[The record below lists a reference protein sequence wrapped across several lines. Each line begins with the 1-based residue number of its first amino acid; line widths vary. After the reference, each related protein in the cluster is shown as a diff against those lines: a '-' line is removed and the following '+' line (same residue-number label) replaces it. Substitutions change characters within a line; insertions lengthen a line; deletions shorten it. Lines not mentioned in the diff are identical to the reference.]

1 MDDAKKALET
11 AKANAKTTEQMNNSI
26 EFYKTLG
33 LKQDEIDRLMALTT
47 ESRTGQG
54 THNVNDKGTLQANYS
69 GLNELT
75 SINADAFQLNKL
87 EESIQLIK
95 KYNTIR
101 TEIGMEPIAVNIQ
114 SMVEA
119 ALAANFNEY
128 MWANSFKIDHIA
140 TANNN
145 GENIGV
151 NYDSKQDCF
160 ETMYYQEKQ
169 IYDWQAEGKAALKLE
184 LPRDNEDFQ
193 YKHNGEVI
201 TRTEY
206 NTLLRNYVAE
216 KFKEK
221 NGREMNSND
230 YQTGHY
236 TNYIDPDFKSVGIA
250 VSGTPYDISS
260 KNDHDNPNY
269 VDYGLYGTYYT
280 TSIRFSGGS
289 EAQPDRWNPGHKNLI
304 MSVEDFEKAFTE
316 YKNKVDNLGQAVAD
330 AQRAFDMANSKL
342 KFMQERSLPGLN
354 NTIAN
359 ADKKIGE
366 VTDAISGLEAEVAKL
381 DVTKKEAEAKANEAQ
396 KVVDAH
402 AQTVADKEQEVKNAE
417 ADVTKANDA
426 KNDADKAVSNAEK
439 DLETAKAGVK
449 SANDELAK
457 AQTRL
462 EELKALL
469 EGGTSEAYET
479 AKAEFAKAK
488 DAKDAADAKLAEA
501 EQAKAE
507 ADKALA
513 EANDARG
520 KAQKAYDAVAE
531 ELKSAKSDLEAKQ
544 EALDKATEKA
554 EEADAELAD
563 AQAKAEEIVKAQ
575 EAADKA
581 KIDLE
586 KAQKAYDSA
595 KENSSAAQ
603 IVLSSKQDALKKANE
618 AVAVAKDA
626 LDGANETVSKLTDD
640 YNAIKGE
647 HEKAMSEKDKLTKAM
662 LSAQAKKEAYEK
674 AISDRDTLTKEVE
687 ELTVALKQASKDVTT
702 NSTFVGAA
710 KMQLDSAKKDYEV
723 DLENYTIINKKAEAE
738 KAAAEKK
745 KTEELK
751 AQQATAQTGI
761 DLGLAPTMAAFAG
774 SLSTAAYILVKKKR
788 RENK

>member
-1 MDDAKKALET
+1 
-11 AKANAKTTEQMNNSI
+11 MNNSI

-47 ESRTGQG
+47 KSRTGQG

-69 GLNELT
+69 GLSELT

-101 TEIGMEPIAVNIQ
+101 VGIGMEPIAVNVQ

-128 MWANSFKIDHIA
+128 MWVNSHKIDHIA

-151 NYDSKQDCF
+151 SYDSRLDCF

-169 IYDWQAEGKAALKLE
+169 IYDWQAEGKATLKLE
-184 LPRDNEDFQ
+184 LPRDYDDFQ

-236 TNYIDPDFKSVGIA
+236 TNYIDPDYKSVGIA
-250 VSGTPYDISS
+250 VSGTPYNVS
-260 KNDHDNPNY
+260 NDNGVSRPTAY
-269 VDYGLYGTYYT
+269 ETYYT

-289 EAQPDRWNPGHKNLI
+289 EAQPDRWNGNHANLI

-366 VTDAISGLEAEVAKL
+366 VTDAISGFEAEVANLK
-381 DVTKKEAEAKANEAQ
+381 T
-396 KVVDAH
+396 
-402 AQTVADKEQEVKNAE
+402 DKENAE
-417 ADVTKANDA
+417 T
-426 KNDADKAVSNAEK
+426 
-439 DLETAKAGVK
+439 
-449 SANDELAK
+449 
-457 AQTRL
+457 
-462 EELKALL
+462 
-469 EGGTSEAYET
+469 
-479 AKAEFAKAK
+479 
-488 DAKDAADAKLAEA
+488 
-501 EQAKAE
+501 
-507 ADKALA
+507 
-513 EANDARG
+513 
-520 KAQKAYDAVAE
+520 
-531 ELKSAKSDLEAKQ
+531 
-544 EALDKATEKA
+544 
-554 EEADAELAD
+554 
-563 AQAKAEEIVKAQ
+563 
-575 EAADKA
+575 
-581 KIDLE
+581 
-586 KAQKAYDSA
+586 
-595 KENSSAAQ
+595 
-603 IVLSSKQDALKKANE
+603 
-618 AVAVAKDA
+618 
-626 LDGANETVSKLTDD
+626 
-640 YNAIKGE
+640 
-647 HEKAMSEKDKLTKAM
+647 
-662 LSAQAKKEAYEK
+662 
-674 AISDRDTLTKEVE
+674 
-687 ELTVALKQASKDVTT
+687 
-702 NSTFVGAA
+702 
-710 KMQLDSAKKDYEV
+710 
-723 DLENYTIINKKAEAE
+723 
-738 KAAAEKK
+738 
-745 KTEELK
+745 
-751 AQQATAQTGI
+751 
-761 DLGLAPTMAAFAG
+761 
-774 SLSTAAYILVKKKR
+774 
-788 RENK
+788 

>member
-1 MDDAKKALET
+1 MLFRSALET
-11 AKANAKTTEQMNNSI
+11 AKANAENAEQMNNSI

-33 LKQDEIDRLMALTT
+33 LEQSEIDRLMALTT
-47 ESRTGQG
+47 KSRTGQG
-54 THNVNDKGTLQANYS
+54 THNINDKGTLQANYS
-69 GLNELT
+69 GLSELT

-101 TEIGMEPIAVNIQ
+101 AENGLKPAEVNIQ

-128 MWANSFKIDHIA
+128 MWCNKYNIDHISS
-140 TANNN
+140 ANGN
-145 GENIGV
+145 GENLGV
-151 NYDSKQDCF
+151 SYNSQQDCF
-160 ETMYYQEKQ
+160 ETMYYQEKD
-169 IYDWQAEGKAALKLE
+169 IYDWINEAMDKKIGLE
-184 LPRDNEDFQ
+184 NESDS
-193 YKHNGEVI
+193 YGGNPWVAMENKKVEI
-201 TRTEY
+201 
-206 NTLLRNYVAE
+206 YVGE
-216 KFKEK
+216 KFKAK
-221 NGREMNSND
+221 YGREMKTAAGQD
-230 YQTGHY
+230 YQFGHY
-236 TNYIDPDFKSVGIA
+236 LNYCTEYGSVGIA
-250 VSGTPYDISS
+250 VSGTPLDVSQE
-260 KNDHDNPNY
+260 KDKDNPNY
-269 VDYGLYGTYYT
+269 VSYSKYETYFT
-280 TSIRFSGGS
+280 TSVRFSNSDTSAPYAGT
-289 EAQPDRWNPGHKNLI
+289 HKNLI

-330 AQRAFDMANSKL
+330 AQRAFDMANSRL

-359 ADKKIGE
+359 ADKKIDE
-366 VTDAISGLEAEVAKL
+366 VTGAIAGLEAEVANLKT
-381 DVTKKEAEAKANEAQ
+381 DKENAEAKVADAQ

-417 ADVTKANDA
+417 ADVTKAYDA

-439 DLETAKAGVK
+439 DLEMAKAGVK
-449 SANDELAK
+449 SANEELAK
-457 AQTRL
+457 AQARL
-462 EELKALL
+462 KELKALL

-488 DAKDAADAKLAEA
+488 DAKDAADAKFAEA
-501 EQAKAE
+501 KQAKDE

-513 EANDARG
+513 EANDARD

-544 EALDKATEKA
+544 EALKGATKKA
-554 EEADAELAD
+554 EKADAELAD
-563 AQAKAEEIVKAQ
+563 AQAKAEEIAKAQ

-581 KIDLE
+581 KADLE

-603 IVLSSKQDALKKANE
+603 IVLSSKQDALAKANE
-618 AVAVAKDA
+618 AVNAAKA
-626 LDGANETVSKLTDD
+626 ELDGANETVSKLAGS
-640 YNAIKGE
+640 YESIKGE

-662 LSAQAKKEAYEK
+662 LSAQAKKDAYEK
-674 AISDRDTLTKEVE
+674 AISDRDALSKEVE
-687 ELTVALKQASKDVTT
+687 ELTLALKQASKDVTA

-738 KAAAEKK
+738 KK

-761 DLGLAPTMAAFAG
+761 DLGLSPTMAAFAG